1 MGPVATD
8 GKTFSPRGAG
18 THSNGHCRRFSLHSL
33 FIPIR
38 GSCYAECGRRTSAVQ
53 IYEKIRTRNRRSENK
68 MSGRPE
74 RSDRPAVGEGEGQ
87 LAGHLSASGGGKYC
101 GKYYGF
107 RTPRSPPQW
116 FAGGQRTAD
125 TAPPVHK
132 ERPPAGGQPRRERH
146 PGPALHAAIRS
157 PGRTL
162 RRFVSH
168 TPRPPNPTGRRRPCK
183 FGAYPCDGPKS
194 SAAAMRSPSRD
205 RRGTEPARCRSEDA

>member
-1 MGPVATD
+1 MV
-8 GKTFSPRGAG
+8 KLFRPRGAG

-87 LAGHLSASGGGKYC
+87 LAGRLSASGGGKYC

-132 ERPPAGGQPRRERH
+132 ERPRRADSR
-146 PGPALHAAIRS
+146 AANGTPVRPYTLRYAP

-168 TPRPPNPTGRRRPCK
+168 TPRPPNPTGRRLPYK
-183 FGAYPCDGPKS
+183 FGADPCDGPKS